1 MKLYRNLDRKNLF
14 KFKTIHFVLNEYY
27 IDFFESKLRFIGLP
41 TEEVSLVK
49 EKVLSSV
56 LNGYLPKEV
65 HFFKENLFCLRKK
78 EILNEKK
85 YAKKLN
91 CHLQYFMVLKRKRMV
106 Y

>member
-1 MKLYRNLDRKNLF
+1 MRKTSKNIFCCGQQCYL
-14 KFKTIHFVLNEYY
+14 
-27 IDFFESKLRFIGLP
+27 FFENWPVSKKVWPPLFYRIA
-41 TEEVSLVK
+41 LVRR
-49 EKVLSSV
+49 EKVVSAV

-85 YAKKLN
+85 FAKKLN